1 MTEFS
6 SYTDAILSAL
16 QSTIKDQEVI
26 SRKQD
31 ILNSINDFYNLVP
44 ESVLFIGF
52 NPAMLGSGYKHIYV
66 TDVTPAVTDYLDS
79 RRVAYTHIPF
89 NQISQHNKQFDVVV
103 AADEYFTFADSDQG
117 QIDLVRK
124 ICGLAREFVVSTLRD
139 YKNQDYKDREFSIPA
154 VVRSNNN
161 SVVYT
166 EFHDW
171 HPSSKSMWL
180 SRLYEVDN
188 ATNELSVYGPFHR
201 HTMYFKQLAKFSI
214 DAGAS
219 DFVVHKNLMYKS
231 VVKKNYE
238 HVISIRFED
247 QWTYQNNLN
256 Q

>member
-16 QSTIKDQEVI
+16 KNTNKDQEI
-26 SRKQD
+26 INKKQD
-31 ILNSINDFYNLVP
+31 ILDSINEFYNLVP

-52 NPAMLGSGYKHIYV
+52 NPAIVSIKAKKVYV
-66 TDVTPAVTDYLDS
+66 TDVTKSVIEYLDS
-79 RRVAYTHIPF
+79 QRVSYTHIPF
-89 NQISQHNKQFDVVV
+89 DQISQHNKEFDAVI

-117 QIDLVRK
+117 QIDTVRK

-139 YKNQDYKDREFSIPA
+139 YKNQDYKDREFSTPA

-161 SVVYT
+161 STVYT

-171 HPSSKSMWL
+171 NPGSKSMWS
-180 SRLYEVDN
+180 SRLYEIDN
-188 ATNELSVYGPFHR
+188 TTNKLSVYGPFHR

-247 QWTYQNNLN
+247 QWTYQNN
-256 Q
+256 